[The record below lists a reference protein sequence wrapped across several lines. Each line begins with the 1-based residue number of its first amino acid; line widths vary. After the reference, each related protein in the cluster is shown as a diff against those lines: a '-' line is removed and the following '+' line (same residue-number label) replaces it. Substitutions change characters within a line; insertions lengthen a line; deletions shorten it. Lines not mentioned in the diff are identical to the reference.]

1 MCIGY
6 EGLYR
11 AFQYLQTF
19 KKDPS
24 SPTFWSENFS
34 YDVSELVKKARQSFR
49 TSYGINQ
56 DNYVFLIAPGETF
69 EQIQFTFKNVVPGI
83 E

>member
-1 MCIGY
+1 MQKYVFPSICIGY
-6 EGLYR
+6 EGLYT

-34 YDVSELVKKARQSFR
+34 YE
-49 TSYGINQ
+49 Y
-56 DNYVFLIAPGETF
+56 FLINLSE
-69 EQIQFTFKNVVPGI
+69 
-83 E
+83 